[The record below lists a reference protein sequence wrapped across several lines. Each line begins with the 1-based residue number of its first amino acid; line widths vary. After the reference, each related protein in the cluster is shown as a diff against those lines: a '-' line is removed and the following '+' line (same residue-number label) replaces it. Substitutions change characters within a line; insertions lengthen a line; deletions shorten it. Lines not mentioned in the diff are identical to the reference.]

1 MKKLSIGIVL
11 LVAGLIL
18 SSSVFGQKK
27 NAVKVNLFSPIFKTF
42 NIAYERAINDGLSV
56 NIGGFYTGVKQDDV
70 SNTGFGIQPDLR
82 IYPGKNENLKGF
94 YIAPFLRYM
103 SFTSKDKEEI
113 LEVLETQTTVIG
125 GGLLIGGQFVFG
137 DLVTLDLFIGP
148 QYLSASTKIK
158 QGSSAVE
165 PILEGFLVRSGVTV
179 GITF

>member
-1 MKKLSIGIVL
+1 MKKLTFG
-11 LVAGLIL
+11 LVILAAGLIL
-18 SSSVFGQKK
+18 SSSAFGQKK
-27 NAVKVNLFSPIFKTF
+27 NAIKLNIFSPIIKTF

-56 NIGGFYTGVKQDDV
+56 NIGGFYTGVKQDDIT
-70 SNTGFGIQPDLR
+70 NTGFGIQPDLR

-94 YIAPFLRYM
+94 YIAPFVRYM
-103 SFTSKDKEEI
+103 NFTSKEEI

-158 QGSSAVE
+158 QGSSTVE